1 MSDWRRLTGELAG
14 WTCGQGP
21 RVVFVH
27 GFTQTARSWW
37 PIAEHFAASG
47 YEAIVVDQP
56 GHGES
61 VDVRTDMATTAQLLT
76 SQCGRAVYVGYSMGA
91 RLGLH
96 AAVLHPQVVAGLAL
110 VGGSPGIAGD
120 IERAARREADEK
132 LADEIERIGVE
143 AFLDDWLA
151 QPLFAGLNLD
161 DEQRADRL
169 RNSASGLATS
179 LRLAGTGAQASL
191 WSHLGQLDMPVLVM
205 AGEHDLK
212 YVDIGRQIAAS
223 VPDGRFEQIAGAG
236 HAAHLQDPGRV
247 TALLQDW
254 LADIHW

>member
-1 MSDWRRLTGELAG
+1 M
-14 WTCGQGP
+14 
-21 RVVFVH
+21 
-27 GFTQTARSWW
+27 
-37 PIAEHFAASG
+37 PIAEHFAANG
-47 YEAIVVDQP
+47 YESIVIDQP

-61 VDVRTDMATTAQLLT
+61 VEVRTDLATTAQLLT
-76 SQCGRAVYVGYSMGA
+76 SQVGRAVYVGYSMGA
-91 RLGLH
+91 RLCLH
-96 AAVLHPQVVAGLAL
+96 AAALHPQLVAGLAL

-120 IERAARREADEK
+120 AERAERRRADEK

-191 WSHLGQLDMPVLVM
+191 WSRLGELGMPVLVT
-205 AGEHDLK
+205 AGEHDEK
-212 YVDIGRQIAAS
+212 YVDIGRRIAAS
-223 VPDGRFEQIAGAG
+223 VPGGRFEEIAGAG
-236 HAAHLQDPGRV
+236 HAAHLQDPVQV
-247 TALLQDW
+247 TALLEDW
-254 LADIHW
+254 LGDIHW

>member
-1 MSDWRRLTGELAG
+1 M
-14 WTCGQGP
+14 
-21 RVVFVH
+21 
-27 GFTQTARSWW
+27 
-37 PIAEHFAASG
+37 PIAEHFAANG
-47 YEAIVVDQP
+47 YESIVIDQP

-61 VDVRTDMATTAQLLT
+61 VEVRTDLATTAQLLT
-76 SQCGRAVYVGYSMGA
+76 SQVGRAVYVGYSMGA
-91 RLGLH
+91 RLCLH
-96 AAVLHPQVVAGLAL
+96 AAALHPQLVAGLAL

-120 IERAARREADEK
+120 AERAERRRADEK

-191 WSHLGQLDMPVLVM
+191 WSRIGELGMPVLVT
-205 AGEHDLK
+205 AGEHDEK
-212 YVDIGRQIAAS
+212 YVDIGRRIAAS
-223 VPDGRFEQIAGAG
+223 VPGGRFEEIAGAG
-236 HAAHLQDPGRV
+236 HAAHLQDPVQV
-247 TALLQDW
+247 TALLEDW
-254 LADIHW
+254 LGDIHW